1 MLRALSGLLGAVFLF
16 FALAVP
22 TLGIWALYEESALDI
37 TYRSSHWLL
46 ARIVYVI
53 FLLAFGL
60 FCAFLSY
67 GLLRYMYSGR
77 QKAKLPP
84 NHRLS

>member
-1 MLRALSGLLGAVFLF
+1 MATVFVFLALVVPIVGIWGLRAESVLGITNHSSHLLLGRILSVVFF
-16 FALAVP
+16 
-22 TLGIWALYEESALDI
+22 
-37 TYRSSHWLL
+37 
-46 ARIVYVI
+46 
-53 FLLAFGL
+53 LAFGL
-60 FCAFLSY
+60 FCALAAF